1 MSVLPTFADE
11 AGPGRSKAA
20 GQAAKLDQAA
30 VLGAV
35 REDVRQTLRM
45 GWIDPAFDARSAH
58 PAFITAGWSA
68 ARPNVGRSFIAL
80 TKAIREEAV
89 STLQPL
95 VGASVLRRDLRP
107 SLSDEELRRVE
118 EVTRAVHVAMPKVQ
132 LVVHAMYRAA
142 RRERIDGTGREEP
155 PIRRGVPEWQRWMA
169 AQSIAEESRAILEE
183 TANAFAVPAPPAT
196 FRLMARWPAA
206 LSGLWERVRTASQ
219 HERWKRG
226 AGQVRRVAL
235 RGMGTLPHPVEL
247 QWIALKDRGLGE
259 PERLQLLS
267 VMRALDAAMAP
278 QTMIAT
284 FAWLAMGA
292 PEIGSEG

>member
-1 MSVLPTFADE
+1 
-11 AGPGRSKAA
+11 
-20 GQAAKLDQAA
+20 
-30 VLGAV
+30 
-35 REDVRQTLRM
+35 
-45 GWIDPAFDARSAH
+45 
-58 PAFITAGWSA
+58 
-68 ARPNVGRSFIAL
+68 
-80 TKAIREEAV
+80 
-89 STLQPL
+89 
-95 VGASVLRRDLRP
+95 
-107 SLSDEELRRVE
+107 
-118 EVTRAVHVAMPKVQ
+118 
-132 LVVHAMYRAA
+132 
-142 RRERIDGTGREEP
+142 
-155 PIRRGVPEWQRWMA
+155 
-169 AQSIAEESRAILEE
+169 
-183 TANAFAVPAPPAT
+183 
-196 FRLMARWPAA
+196 MARWPAA